1 MGKVLNR
8 KFSSPVKCE
17 IEIVLEQ
24 FTKFWATLRY
34 KMQAGE
40 IEVAQ
45 ILISDQSAFARWGMT
60 MGYLQTFKNLCNSE
74 VALLRKWGGL
84 VVCRVT
90 KSVVCLNNKNGTHGE
105 FRCNWLFWLWWEGG
119 RKGGRPGGL

>member
-45 ILISDQSAFARWGMT
+45 ILISDQSAFVR
-60 MGYLQTFKNLCNSE
+60 
-74 VALLRKWGGL
+74 
-84 VVCRVT
+84 
-90 KSVVCLNNKNGTHGE
+90 
-105 FRCNWLFWLWWEGG
+105 
-119 RKGGRPGGL
+119 

>member
-34 KMQAGE
+34 KMQAAE

-45 ILISDQSAFARWGMT
+45 NLISDQLAFVR
-60 MGYLQTFKNLCNSE
+60 
-74 VALLRKWGGL
+74 
-84 VVCRVT
+84 
-90 KSVVCLNNKNGTHGE
+90 
-105 FRCNWLFWLWWEGG
+105 
-119 RKGGRPGGL
+119 